1 MNIIRSGMPGIQW
14 PAFLQNAD
22 AQQLAMQFQ
31 FEQSQWWSPE
41 TLLAQQL
48 AQLRSVLSHAAAT
61 VPYYREQ
68 FAAAAVLPD
77 AIDSAEAFR
86 RVPILTRAVIQEA
99 GMALRSTAVP
109 ISHGALS
116 ELRTSGSTGQPIRTV
131 GTEVTRFF
139 WRAFTLREHLWQQR
153 DLGAKLATI
162 RTEGNELGPEGHS
175 QQGWGVSTDG
185 CYCTGPSAVLGLRH
199 PVDVQAHWLQQQDP
213 DYLLTHPTNLR
224 ALARYF
230 KEQGLRLPRLRQ
242 VRSFGETL
250 SEEVRQVCTEVWGVP
265 VADVYSSQEV
275 GYIAL
280 QCPRHAHYHVQG
292 EGIYVEV
299 LDAQDR
305 PCAPGEIGRVVIS
318 TLHNFAAPLIRYALG
333 DYAEVGAPCDCGR
346 GLPVLTRILG
356 RQRNMLT
363 LPDGRQLWPSF
374 PTKEWD
380 EIAPIRHLQLVQQD
394 VQTLEVRIVIDVPLR
409 EDQEARLSDFFK
421 NRFGYPFTIVVT
433 CLDAFERAPNS
444 KFEEFI
450 SKVPMPSV
458 SG

>member
-1 MNIIRSGMPGIQW
+1 MPGIQW

-61 VPYYREQ
+61 VPYYRAK
-68 FAAAAVLPD
+68 FGAAAVQPD
-77 AIDSAEAFR
+77 AIDSAETFR
-86 RVPILTRAVIQEA
+86 RVPILTRAAIQEA
-99 GMALRSTAVP
+99 GMTLRSSAVP
-109 ISHGALS
+109 NGHGTLN

-139 WRAFTLREHLWQQR
+139 WQAFTLREHLWQQR
-153 DLGAKLATI
+153 DLGAKMATI
-162 RTEGNELGPEGHS
+162 RTEGNELGPEGGS
-175 QQGWGVSTDG
+175 YQGWGPSTDG
-185 CYCTGPSAVLGLRH
+185 CYHTGPSAVLGLRY
-199 PVDVQAHWLQQQDP
+199 PVDVQAQWLLLQQP

-230 KEQGLRLPRLRQ
+230 QEQGLRLPRLRQ

-250 SEEVRQVCTEVWGVP
+250 SEEVRQICTEVWGVP
-265 VADVYSSQEV
+265 VTDVYSSQEV

-280 QCPRHAHYHVQG
+280 QCPRHTHYHVQG

-356 RQRNMLT
+356 RERNMLT
-363 LPDGRQLWPSF
+363 LPDGRQMWPSF
-374 PTKEWD
+374 PTKYWD
-380 EIAPIRHLQLVQQD
+380 EIAPIRQLQLVQQD
-394 VQTLEVRIVIDVPLR
+394 LQTLEARVVMDMPLT
-409 EDQEARLSDFFK
+409 EEQEARLRDFFQ
-421 NRFGYPFTIVVT
+421 NRFGYPFNIIIT

-444 KFEEFI
+444 KFEEF
-450 SKVPMPSV
+450 V
-458 SG
+458 SRIVAPAPQ